1 MAKNLFQMQKMNG
14 LKNRTYICS
23 RYMGTLQSAVVK
35 RCCRWTRRQIPAEM
49 LQTEVSREESS
60 KVRAVCHTYVCPFT
74 NALISTCQFFFQ
86 LTALHKSTQ
95 AFFCAESIPLLA
107 KKMRDKAVLAFWK
120 RVSAFWKRVSA
131 HFWKDFLYLC
141 LKAAKFYLFPKIL
154 LIKMA

>member
-1 MAKNLFQMQKMNG
+1 MRKI
-14 LKNRTYICS
+14 KNRTYICS
-23 RYMGTLQSAVVK
+23 RYLRALRSVVAK

-107 KKMRDKAVLAFWK
+107 KKMWDKAVLAFWKRVLAFWK
-120 RVSAFWKRVSA
+120 RVSAFWKRVSL
-131 HFWKDFLYLC
+131 FLRTNFFIFRRISSIFAQKLE
-141 LKAAKFYLFPKIL
+141 FFRFFQKIC
-154 LIKMA
+154 